1 MMNPEYEQYWV
12 QICPR
17 IPHSVINHGYALFA
31 RSARDNHGSTCV
43 RGGWLIFVDVVYVNV
58 VI

>member
-17 IPHSVINHGYALFA
+17 IPHSVINHGYANFLPVQLETIMDLPV
-31 RSARDNHGSTCV
+31 SEEDG
-43 RGGWLIFVDVVYVNV
+43 
-58 VI
+58 